1 MTNFESLVG
10 MDSLWCIT
18 FESENE
24 RARDESR
31 ELLVDLHLRL
41 DGKYKPEARRGI
53 MQGFIDRAM
62 GILSETGKGNK
73 EENTERKALNAI

>member
-1 MTNFESLVG
+1 
-10 MDSLWCIT
+10 MDSLWCIS

-41 DGKYKPEARRGI
+41 EAGYKPEARRSI

-62 GILSETGKGNK
+62 GILSETGKAG
-73 EENTERKALNAI
+73 